1 MLRSVVVGGPS
12 AGQSTAQ
19 TVPPLLR
26 TGVVITSLT
35 GGLLSGS
42 RGVPLVLRRGSDAV
56 SRVPRRAQRIVSAIT
71 SSSRI
76 GASRRGNG
84 VPAGS
89 ELQGPVER
97 VPVSLHVG
105 GGVAVIT
112 LRRPQKMNA
121 INSAMW
127 STIARMV
134 HQVSKDERVRVLV
147 LRGEG
152 RHFSAGSDLKELGES
167 DLLHVEEI
175 FHRAEECA
183 SALEESPLP
192 TVACIRGYAMGT
204 GLLLALACDMR
215 IADQDATLGMPIARL
230 GITLSEAF
238 VKRLVALTGP
248 GNMKDLVY
256 TGRFVDAE
264 EAMRLG
270 LVERVVPQDKS
281 LLHEALLVVRT
292 IRQHSKASIRAAKRW
307 GGSGSGRA
315 PAAYGY
321 VDPKEF
327 PEGVGAFLERRAPR
341 FYNP

>member
-1 MLRSVVVGGPS
+1 
-12 AGQSTAQ
+12 
-19 TVPPLLR
+19 
-26 TGVVITSLT
+26 
-35 GGLLSGS
+35 
-42 RGVPLVLRRGSDAV
+42 
-56 SRVPRRAQRIVSAIT
+56 
-71 SSSRI
+71 
-76 GASRRGNG
+76 
-84 VPAGS
+84 
-89 ELQGPVER
+89 
-97 VPVSLHVG
+97 
-105 GGVAVIT
+105 
-112 LRRPQKMNA
+112 MNA

-152 RHFSAGSDLKELGES
+152 RNFSAGSDLKELGES

-183 SALEESPLP
+183 AALEESPLP
-192 TVACIRGYAMGT
+192 TIACIRGYAMGT

-215 IADQDATLGMPIARL
+215 IAEQDATLGMPIARL

-238 VKRLVALTGP
+238 VKRLVTLTGP
-248 GNMKDLVY
+248 GKMKDLVY

-281 LLHEALLVVRT
+281 LLHETLLVART
-292 IRQHSKASIRAAKRW
+292 IRQHSKASIRGAKRW